1 MTSLDCPQQRCLV
14 HLMRDFNEEM
24 QRHPFDNE
32 LKTLAARFSAVLK
45 GAVATIDEF
54 GFKRR
59 HLAKHKKAARIF
71 CHWTESCEFAS
82 MPAERLRSRIVKY
95 QGQLFTFLDHDG
107 VSWNNTN
114 AEHFIKAFARYRR
127 TANGI
132 FTARSI
138 KEYLVILSVAETTK
152 AQGEDF
158 LEFLLRDNK
167 DSFSFELVRRVS
179 AIAASEASL
188 AEPRVGSLRPD
199 LALI

>member
-1 MTSLDCPQQRCLV
+1 
-14 HLMRDFNEEM
+14 
-24 QRHPFDNE
+24 
-32 LKTLAARFSAVLK
+32 
-45 GAVATIDEF
+45 
-54 GFKRR
+54 
-59 HLAKHKKAARIF
+59 
-71 CHWTESCEFAS
+71 

-152 AQGEDF
+152 AQGEEF

-167 DSFSFELVRRVS
+167 IVLVSSRCGASPRNS
-179 AIAASEASL
+179 ASEASF